1 MKPRKNKPGGK
12 TIYDEG
18 LKIAV
23 ARAYITGNLSF
34 SQIAEKFKITG
45 GREVVGGFVKWYRK
59 HYQDELLPPNTSPPN
74 SSQKDNSSIE
84 QQKRVK
90 DLEKELAQANLK
102 IAALEIMI
110 EIAEKEL
117 GVDIKKKPGTKQ

>member
-12 TIYDEG
+12 AIYDES

-34 SQIAEKFKITG
+34 SQVAEKFKIAG
-45 GREVVGGFVKWYRK
+45 VREVVGGFVKWYRK
-59 HYQDELLPPNTSPPN
+59 HYQEELLSTNTSPPN
-74 SSQKDNSSIE
+74 LNKDNNTE

-90 DLEKELAQANLK
+90 ELEKELSHANLK
-102 IAALEIMI
+102 IAVLEIMI

-117 GVDIKKKPGTKQ
+117 GIDIRKKPGTKQ

>member
-12 TIYDEG
+12 AIYDES

-34 SQIAEKFKITG
+34 SQVAEKFKIAG

-59 HYQDELLPPNTSPPN
+59 HYQEELLSTNTSPPN
-74 SSQKDNSSIE
+74 LNKDNNTE

-90 DLEKELAQANLK
+90 ELEKELSHANLK

-117 GVDIKKKPGTKQ
+117 GIDIRKKPGTKQ